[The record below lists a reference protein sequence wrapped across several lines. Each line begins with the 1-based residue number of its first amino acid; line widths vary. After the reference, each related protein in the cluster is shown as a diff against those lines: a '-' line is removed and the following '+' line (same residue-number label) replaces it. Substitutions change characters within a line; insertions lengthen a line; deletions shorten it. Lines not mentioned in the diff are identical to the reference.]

1 MNKLAGIIKSLF
13 TRKILIYTAVGQDQ
27 YFKIVDKLNN
37 QGIKYS
43 TKVHVGTRGKDY
55 FRSQFM
61 MYDIYIN
68 AEDETKAVGA
78 IKNKR
83 S

>member
-1 MNKLAGIIKSLF
+1 MAGILKSLF
-13 TRKILIYTAVGQDQ
+13 TKKILIYTAIGQSQ
-27 YFKIVDKLNN
+27 YFQIADKLIN

-55 FRSQFM
+55 FRDQYM
-61 MYDIYIN
+61 VYDIYIN
-68 AEDETKAVGA
+68 AEDETKAVKT
-78 IKNKR
+78 IQNKG